1 MIAAFTPEEVRKGLL
16 RLKDPRLITLK
27 VLYGIP
33 GYADASLETKNYVY
47 DLVSAKVRSLIDS
60 SAM

>member
-1 MIAAFTPEEVRKGLL
+1 MIAAFTQEEVTRSLL

-33 GYADASLETKNYVY
+33 GYADASLETKNYIY
-47 DLVSAKVRSLIDS
+47 DILSAKIQSLSDC
-60 SAM
+60 SAI

>member
-1 MIAAFTPEEVRKGLL
+1 MIAAFTQEEVVRSLL

-33 GYADASLETKNYVY
+33 GYADASLETKNYIY

>member
-1 MIAAFTPEEVRKGLL
+1 MMIAAFTQEEVIRSLL

-33 GYADASLETKNYVY
+33 GYVDAPLETKNYIY
-47 DLVSAKVRSLIDS
+47 DLVSAKVRSLIDWR
-60 SAM
+60 

>member
-1 MIAAFTPEEVRKGLL
+1 MMIAAFTPEEVRKGLL

-33 GYADASLETKNYVY
+33 GYADASLETKNYIY
-47 DLVSAKVRSLIDS
+47 DMVSAKVRSLEETT
-60 SAM
+60 